1 MTTPHPVTPLR
12 AIGLIARRELNTRLR
27 TRSFVVG
34 TAVILVILAGYL
46 LLQASL
52 FGHANKAKIGLTGQ
66 AIGIAAQLKAAGA
79 AAGKDVE
86 TTVVLNPAD
95 GRARVADGD
104 LDLLVSGSAADLQ
117 VLVKSDLDGQLRAAL
132 NGVSRQQVL
141 NAKLLEAGQD
151 PALVM
156 REVDATQVGVT
167 TIEPPDPGRGQR
179 LAIGLITVFLLFF
192 GIQTYGAFVAQGVVE
207 EKASRVV
214 EILLSTVR
222 PWQLMLGKV
231 LGLGLV
237 GLVQILILA
246 AAGLGMA
253 QGTGVLTLAGVAA
266 GTVAW
271 GILWYVVGFFL
282 YATVYAAAGSLV
294 SRQEDAASV
303 ITPVSMVLMIG
314 FVVGFNVLLQDPTGG
329 TVRTLSLIPL
339 FSPILMPARIATG
352 AAAGW
357 EIALTLVLT
366 LLTTAVV
373 TWLGSRVYRNAVLHT
388 GSRLGLKSALLG

>member
-117 VLVKSDLDGQLRAAL
+117 VLVKSDLDNQLRAAL

-141 NAKLLEAGQD
+141 DAKLLEAGQD

-167 TIEPPDPGRGQR
+167 TVEPPDPGRGQR

-253 QGTGVLTLAGVAA
+253 QATGVLTLAGVAA

-271 GILWYVVGFFL
+271 GILWYVLGFFL

-314 FVVGFNVLLQDPTGG
+314 FVVGFNVLLQNPTGG

-339 FSPILMPARIATG
+339 FSPILMPGRIATG